1 MSIEKENDAGQGD
14 EDLGREIVVET
25 TTSPGGEQQVTA
37 REGDGEGEDELSSY
51 SAKVQARISR
61 LTERYRKE
69 QRDREEATRM
79 AQKLLEENQQL
90 RGRVQALDTGY
101 LTEYGARLETQ
112 EQAVKQNYRAAYES
126 GDSEAMLRAQEDL
139 ARIVLEKQRYAVA
152 KHRAESSA
160 AAEARPAQREQP
172 APAAPAQ
179 AQQVRPDP
187 RAQSWAEKNKWFG
200 EDRVMTSAALAIHQT
215 LVEDEGFD
223 PSSDDYY
230 TEIDRRLR
238 SEFPQKFA
246 ARKPGGGSQVA
257 PAGSSASRSTT
268 QERRTVRLTPSQ
280 VAIAK
285 RLNVPLEEYAKYV
298 KD

>member
-1 MSIEKENDAGQGD
+1 MSTENE
-14 EDLGREIVVET
+14 EDLGTEIIVET
-25 TTSPGGEQQVTA
+25 DAPAEGQTTQSSA
-37 REGDGEGEDELSSY
+37 DDDDELSSY
-51 SAKVQARISR
+51 STKVQTRISR
-61 LTERYRKE
+61 ITEKYRKE
-69 QRDREEATRM
+69 QRDREEATRV

-90 RGRVQALDTGY
+90 KSRVQALDTGY
-101 LTEYGARLETQ
+101 LSEYGSRLEHQ
-112 EQAVKQNYRAAYES
+112 EYLVKGAYRVAYES
-126 GDSEAMLRAQEDL
+126 GDSDAMLAAQEDL
-139 ARIVLEKQRYAVA
+139 SKIVLEKQRYATA
-152 KHRAESSA
+152 KQRSEA
-160 AAEARPAQREQP
+160 AANAQRVERETPVQTQQ
-172 APAAPAQ
+172 AAP
-179 AQQVRPDP
+179 QVKPDP
-187 RAQSWAEKNKWFG
+187 KAQGWAEKNKWFG
-200 EDRVMTSAALAIHQT
+200 EDRIMTTAAIAIHQT

-223 PSSDDYY
+223 PSSNEYY

-257 PAGSSASRSTT
+257 PAGNSASRSTT

>member
-1 MSIEKENDAGQGD
+1 MSTENE
-14 EDLGREIVVET
+14 EDLGTEIIVET
-25 TTSPGGEQQVTA
+25 DAPAEGQTTQSSA
-37 REGDGEGEDELSSY
+37 DDDDELSSY
-51 SAKVQARISR
+51 STKVQTRISR
-61 LTERYRKE
+61 ITEKYRKE
-69 QRDREEATRM
+69 QRDREEATRV

-90 RGRVQALDTGY
+90 KSRVQALDTGY
-101 LTEYGARLETQ
+101 LSEYGARLEHQ
-112 EQAVKQNYRAAYES
+112 EHLVKGAYRVAYES
-126 GDSEAMLRAQEDL
+126 GDSDAMLAAQEDL
-139 ARIVLEKQRYAVA
+139 SKIVLEKQRYATA
-152 KHRAESSA
+152 KQRSEASA
-160 AAEARPAQREQP
+160 NAQRVERETPVQTQQ
-172 APAAPAQ
+172 AAP
-179 AQQVRPDP
+179 QVKPDP
-187 RAQSWAEKNKWFG
+187 KAQGWAEKNKWFG
-200 EDRVMTSAALAIHQT
+200 EDRIMTTAAIAIHQT

-223 PSSDDYY
+223 PSSNEYY

-257 PAGSSASRSTT
+257 PAGNSASRSTT

>member
-1 MSIEKENDAGQGD
+1 MSTENE
-14 EDLGREIVVET
+14 EDLGTEIIVET
-25 TTSPGGEQQVTA
+25 DAPAEGQTTQSSA
-37 REGDGEGEDELSSY
+37 DDDDELSSY
-51 SAKVQARISR
+51 STKVQTRISR
-61 LTERYRKE
+61 ITEKYRKE
-69 QRDREEATRM
+69 QRDREEATRV

-90 RGRVQALDTGY
+90 KSRVQALDTGY
-101 LTEYGARLETQ
+101 LSEYGARLEHQ
-112 EQAVKQNYRAAYES
+112 EHLVKGAYRVAYES
-126 GDSEAMLRAQEDL
+126 GDSDAMLAAQEDL
-139 ARIVLEKQRYAVA
+139 SKIVLEKQRYATA
-152 KHRAESSA
+152 KQRSEASA
-160 AAEARPAQREQP
+160 NAQRVERETPVQTQQ
-172 APAAPAQ
+172 AAP
-179 AQQVRPDP
+179 QVKPDP
-187 RAQSWAEKNKWFG
+187 KAQGWAEKNKWFG
-200 EDRVMTSAALAIHQT
+200 EDRIMTTAAIAIHQT

-223 PSSDDYY
+223 PASNEYY

-257 PAGSSASRSTT
+257 PAGNSASRSTT